1 VNKSTLV
8 DPQDWI
14 GQDKTDEVRQLVVT
28 ANGRLESIGILETL
42 GWTAAIVALDA
53 MDKAAQIQVIQAE
66 WNDMLGSVIK
76 IAGSTSHVQSA
87 LEAGFAIADSMHPK
101 LDANSPSRTL
111 TRLIN
116 RPDEQAIRAILSP
129 DEYNVLIEQNV
140 VKRPNSGTSPTRE
153 QGNRNTSPTREQ
165 GNQGTSPTRER
176 GNQGTSPTRERGNQG
191 TSPTRERGNP
201 KTSETKT
208 SETQASTTSPIN
220 EGKTT
225 MAASNPNSQALG
237 FIETQ
242 GFTAVFEAIDT
253 ACKAASVE
261 VVGKEK
267 LGGGYVTVV
276 IRGDV
281 AAVNAA
287 IEAAKPRVEGLGKL
301 IACHVIARPSTA
313 ALGLLPK

>member
-1 VNKSTLV
+1 MNKSTLSNPV
-8 DPQDWI
+8 EWI
-14 GQDKTDEVRQLVVT
+14 NPIDSASQS
-28 ANGRLESIGILETL
+28 LEAIGILETL
-42 GWTAAIVALDA
+42 GWAAAMVALDQ
-53 MDKAAQIQVIQAE
+53 MSKAAQIVVLQAE

-87 LEAGFAIADSMHPK
+87 LEAGLKAASAMHPPASATSAPK
-101 LDANSPSRTL
+101 SMV
-111 TRLIN
+111 RLIN
-116 RPDEQAIRAILSP
+116 RPDEQALRAILSP
-129 DEYNVLIEQNV
+129 DEYSVLIEQSV
-140 VKRPNSGTSPTRE
+140 VKRPRAPSHE
-153 QGNRNTSPTREQ
+153 
-165 GNQGTSPTRER
+165 
-176 GNQGTSPTRERGNQG
+176 
-191 TSPTRERGNP
+191 
-201 KTSETKT
+201 
-208 SETQASTTSPIN
+208 TTSSDSFGD
-220 EGKTT
+220 EKQ
-225 MAASNPNSQALG
+225 MASNSQALG

-287 IEAAKPRVEGLGKL
+287 IEAAKPRIEGLGKL
-301 IACHVIARPSTA
+301 IACHVIARPCEA

>member
-1 VNKSTLV
+1 MNA
-8 DPQDWI
+8 
-14 GQDKTDEVRQLVVT
+14 DE
-28 ANGRLESIGILETL
+28 RLEYGTLDAIGILETL
-42 GWTAAIVALDA
+42 GWAAAIVALDQ
-53 MDKAAQIQVIQAE
+53 MSKAAKIHVLQAE

-87 LEAGFAIADSMHPK
+87 LQAGLEIAERMHPPTDSSSAK
-101 LDANSPSRTL
+101 KSLV
-111 TRLIN
+111 RLIN
-116 RPDEQAIRAILSP
+116 RPDEQALRAILSP
-129 DEYNVLIEQNV
+129 DEYNILIEQSV
-140 VKRPNSGTSPTRE
+140 VKRPRSLNSTDPSIDPTSTNPLSER
-153 QGNRNTSPTREQ
+153 SPM
-165 GNQGTSPTRER
+165 S
-176 GNQGTSPTRERGNQG
+176 
-191 TSPTRERGNP
+191 
-201 KTSETKT
+201 
-208 SETQASTTSPIN
+208 
-220 EGKTT
+220 
-225 MAASNPNSQALG
+225 SNNQALG

-287 IEAAKPRVEGLGKL
+287 VEAAKPRVEGLGKL
-301 IACHVIARPSTA
+301 IACHVIARPSAA

>member
-1 VNKSTLV
+1 MNKSTLSN
-8 DPQDWI
+8 PSDWI
-14 GQDKTDEVRQLVVT
+14 
-28 ANGRLESIGILETL
+28 ESNIDSSESLLDAIGILETL
-42 GWTAAIVALDA
+42 GWTAAIVALDQMSKSA
-53 MDKAAQIQVIQAE
+53 DISVLQAE

-76 IAGSTSHVQSA
+76 ITGSTSSVQSA
-87 LEAGFAIADSMHPK
+87 LQAGLLAANLMHPQTEASQAPK
-101 LDANSPSRTL
+101 SMI
-111 TRLIN
+111 RLIN
-116 RPDEQAIRAILSP
+116 RPDKQALQAILSP
-129 DEYNVLIEQNV
+129 DEYNVLIEQSV
-140 VKRPNSGTSPTRE
+140 VKRPHSITEEPNNDSSST
-153 QGNRNTSPTREQ
+153 
-165 GNQGTSPTRER
+165 
-176 GNQGTSPTRERGNQG
+176 
-191 TSPTRERGNP
+191 NP
-201 KTSETKT
+201 LSRKFNMT
-208 SETQASTTSPIN
+208 N
-220 EGKTT
+220 
-225 MAASNPNSQALG
+225 NSQALG

-287 IEAAKPRVEGLGKL
+287 IDAAKPRVEGLGKL